1 MSRPVACLALL
12 LLATRAGAAE
22 PTVRAV
28 SVRGLQLG
36 APTTL
41 TIDGDDLGKAPKL
54 LLPFAAKQTLG
65 DKNTDKQAAFTVT
78 PDAAVAPG
86 LYHLRLVTDG
96 GVSLPTVIAVDALP
110 QRPFAPD
117 AGALPVA
124 LHGAVGGSQ
133 VLETTFVGAAGQKV
147 IVEVEAQR
155 LGSKLRP
162 VVHLYTAKRLQLA
175 WAWGV
180 PDLLGDARLEATL
193 PEAGTYT
200 VTLHDGEYAAG
211 NPGFF
216 RLKIGQWKTADL
228 VFPPVAG
235 ADTKA
240 VELIGVGPPVRV
252 ELPATRVG
260 GPLAW
265 PAGGAWSGPRPV
277 LEISPRVERTAEPKG
292 DTPVD
297 LPAGPVG
304 VSARFAAPFAEHR
317 YKVPVEPKSKV
328 RFEVFAERHRFPV
341 DAALVV
347 RDDKGAQ
354 LARAEDGPGT
364 LDPVLEYAVPDKTT
378 SVTVGVV
385 ETQGRAGPRAA
396 YRLAVDPGA
405 GAAKDFRLFTPAQR
419 LSLPAGGSGVLPVFA
434 DRRGFAGPIT
444 LAPTGLPAGW
454 SATGTTIPPDADGAL
469 VTLTRTAAAA
479 DATVMSWTGN
489 GRPLTVKGHPFERFQ
504 PWLAAEFAAAP
515 VAGKADVAVDWNA
528 LPDAAALAPPFK
540 LKLPVKVTRPDP
552 AAPVRLTLLTSQNPP
567 LQGNQPDAAKTIRAE
582 KAVELAAK
590 AADGELVALVPPE
603 LPADGYDVAVQA
615 EVLSADKQRVLA
627 TAVTMVRRLPVRL
640 PVAVKLDGGAAVT
653 ATLDAKA
660 ATVVELKGEVTRAG
674 DFKGDAVVA
683 LAGLPPGVTAPPVT
697 VKTGETRFALKLSL
711 PPTTPPGDVRGLKL
725 SASAAPDP
733 AQAAVR
739 VKSRDSDIVLT
750 LRPGAK
756 TP

>member
-1 MSRPVACLALL
+1 LRPIVLL
-12 LLATRAGAAE
+12 LVAAPAGATE
-22 PTVRAV
+22 PSVRAV
-28 SVRGLQLG
+28 SVRGLQLS
-36 APTTL
+36 APTTV

-54 LLPFAAKQTLG
+54 LLPFPAKQALG
-65 DKNTDKQAAFTVT
+65 EKNTDKQATFTVT
-78 PDAAVAPG
+78 PDAPVAPG
-86 LYHLRLVTDG
+86 VYHLRVVTDG

-117 AGALPVA
+117 AGALPAA

-133 VLETTFVGAAGQKV
+133 VLETTFAGTAGQKV

-200 VTLHDGEYAAG
+200 VTLHDAEYAAG
-211 NPGFF
+211 APGFF
-216 RLKIGQWKTADL
+216 RLKLGQWQTADL

-235 ADTKA
+235 SDTKA
-240 VELIGVGPPVRV
+240 VELIGAGPPVRV
-252 ELPATRVG
+252 ELPTQRIG

-277 LEISPRVERTAEPKG
+277 LEISPRAERTAEPTG
-292 DTPVD
+292 DTPVE

-328 RFEVFAERHRFPV
+328 RFEVFAERYRFPV

-347 RDDKGAQ
+347 RDDKGTQ

-364 LDPVLEYAVPDKTT
+364 LDPVLEYAVPEK
-378 SVTVGVV
+378 VTHVIVGVV

-405 GAAKDFRLFTPAQR
+405 VAVKDFRVFTPAQR
-419 LSLPAGGSGVLPVFA
+419 LSLPAGGRGVLPVFA
-434 DRRGFAGPIT
+434 DRRGFVGPIT

-454 SATGTTIPPDADGAL
+454 TATGTTIPADADGAL
-469 VTLTRTAAAA
+469 VTLTRSDAAA
-479 DATVMSWTGN
+479 DATVTSWTGN
-489 GRPLTVKGHPFERFQ
+489 DRPLTVKGHALERFQ
-504 PWLAAEFAAAP
+504 PWLAAEVAAAP
-515 VAGKADVAVDWNA
+515 VAGKADVAIDWNA
-528 LPDAAALAPPFK
+528 LPEKAALAPPFK

-567 LQGNQPDAAKTIRAE
+567 LANNQPDAAKAIRAE
-582 KAVELAAK
+582 KAVELGAK

-603 LPADGYDVAVQA
+603 LPADGYDLAVQA

-627 TAVTMVRRLPVRL
+627 TAVTTVRRLPVRL
-640 PVAVKLDGGAAVT
+640 PVAVKLDGGAAIT
-653 ATLDAKA
+653 ATLDAKV
-660 ATVVELKGEVTRAG
+660 ATVVELKGEVTRAEG
-674 DFKGDAVVA
+674 FAGDAVVA
-683 LAGLPPGVTAPPVT
+683 LAGLPPGATAPPVT
-697 VKTGETRFALKLSL
+697 VKAGETKFALKLTV
-711 PPTTPPGDVRGLKL
+711 PPTTPAGDVRGLKL

-739 VKSRDSDIVLT
+739 VKSRDTDIVLT